1 MACYHS
7 CNYHEAALLTQREKI
22 NYLRMQGWNQDE
34 EKHCC
39 LKFCRTSKKIR
50 TVGLHKTLF
59 FQKRR
64 KSLSS
69 ETARGPHSPSTPQP
83 ASLRACPRFQA
94 QLHWC
99 RLTPT
104 SAGQMLTSQPP
115 KKKIT
120 RCFMLQQGTQ
130 CPFLAHTI
138 SNFSLDICIYTF

>member
-1 MACYHS
+1 MRLP
-7 CNYHEAALLTQREKI
+7 LLTQREKI

-64 KSLSS
+64 KSLS
-69 ETARGPHSPSTPQP
+69 EGTARGPHSPSTPQP

-115 KKKIT
+115 KKENHALLYASTGHSMPLSCSHNIK
-120 RCFMLQQGTQ
+120 F
-130 CPFLAHTI
+130 
-138 SNFSLDICIYTF
+138 